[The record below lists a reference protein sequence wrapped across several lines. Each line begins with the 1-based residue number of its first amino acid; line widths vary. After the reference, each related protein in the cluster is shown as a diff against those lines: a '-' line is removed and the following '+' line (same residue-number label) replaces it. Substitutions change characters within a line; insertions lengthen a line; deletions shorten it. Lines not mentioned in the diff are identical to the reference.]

1 MLRTA
6 PRLLLA
12 LLGSGE
18 FEPWTSGF
26 ERELLEAATGDG
38 SVVIVA
44 TASAPEGPTYH
55 EWLEMGLDHYADAGV
70 VAHVADV
77 RGREDAHRDDVVAEI
92 ERASMVFMS
101 GGDASYLAMALAGS
115 PAWDAMRDLVERGG
129 AIAGCS
135 AGAMVLG
142 EAAPPC
148 MLRDLR
154 LEDVGSG
161 LALLPSTWIWPHWSE
176 LPAEVRAH
184 LLGLTPDDATTLLID
199 ERTATLARG
208 ETWTTV
214 GDGAARWFDD
224 AVTARSGEDLLDAAT
239 RSRSEK
245 RDADAGAELEIAS

>member
-70 VAHVADV
+70 VAHVADI
-77 RGREDAHRDDVVAEI
+77 RGREDAHRDDIVAEI
-92 ERASMVFMS
+92 DRASMVFMS

-115 PAWDAMRDLVERGG
+115 PAWEAMRDLLERGG
-129 AIAGCS
+129 AIVGCS

-142 EAAPPC
+142 EAAPPN

-161 LALLPSTWIWPHWSE
+161 LAVLPSTWIWPHWAES
-176 LPAEVRAH
+176 PPEVRRH
-184 LLGLTPDDATTLLID
+184 LLGLTPDDAATLLID
-199 ERTATLARG
+199 QGTATLASG

-214 GDGAARWFDD
+214 GQGSARWFDD
-224 AVTARSGEDLLDAAT
+224 AVTARAAEHLFGAPTRVGSG
-239 RSRSEK
+239 
-245 RDADAGAELEIAS
+245 DADLETAS